1 MPTGQVLRVGAIILL
16 IVIMTTMTGCWNR
29 REIETLG
36 FVLAVGI
43 DQAREEGKVQLTVQ
57 VAKPFAIGV
66 GGQAGGGGGAMQ
78 EKPFWVVSSTG
89 YTVFEAVRNF
99 LSQSPRRLCWGHNR
113 FILIGEELAR
123 KGVQDV
129 LDVFVR
135 DGEPRWRAWIV
146 VAKGARASDLL
157 ETEFELERMPAEAA
171 MGIIQGS
178 RMGLSTIGESMLID
192 FLQKLEEE
200 GIDPIATRA
209 EIVPRPQ
216 KFDIRGELKR
226 EKIGASA
233 RITGAAVFKDDK
245 LVGWLNK
252 PETRGF
258 NWVMGKVRSGI
269 IVIKKPGEEDR
280 FIGLEILRAKGG
292 FKPEI
297 KDGRVSVTV
306 RVEAEANVGDIQGF
320 LDPLESPE
328 VWASMERRMAAVIK
342 NEIMAAVAKAQELN
356 SDIFGFGAELNR
368 RNPEKWAELKDRWDE
383 EFPRVDVQVE
393 VKAKLRRSGLV
404 IRSTRIKR

>member
-1 MPTGQVLRVGAIILL
+1 ML
-16 IVIMTTMTGCWNR
+16 
-29 REIETLG
+29 
-36 FVLAVGI
+36 
-43 DQAREEGKVQLTVQ
+43 
-57 VAKPFAIGV
+57 
-66 GGQAGGGGGAMQ
+66 

-99 LSQSPRRLCWGHNR
+99 LSQSPRRLFWAHNR
-113 FILIGEELAR
+113 FIMIGEDLAR

-157 ETEFELERMPAEAA
+157 EAEFELQRMPSEAA
-171 MGIIQGS
+171 MGIIQGA
-178 RMGLSTIGESMLID
+178 RRGLSTIGESMLID
-192 FLQKLEEE
+192 FIQKLEGE
-200 GIDPIATRA
+200 GIDPIATCA
-209 EIVPRPQ
+209 EIIPRPQ
-216 KFDIRGELKR
+216 DSDIRGDLKR
-226 EKIGASA
+226 EKVGSSA
-233 RITGAAVFKDDK
+233 RMTGAAVFKNDK

-252 PETRGF
+252 PETRGY

-292 FKPEI
+292 FKPEV
-297 KDGRVSVTV
+297 KNGRISVMV
-306 RVEAEANVGDIQGF
+306 KIQAEANLGDVQGF
-320 LDPLESPE
+320 IDPLKSPE
-328 VWASMERRMAAVIK
+328 VWTSMERRMATVIR
-342 NEIMAAVAKAQELN
+342 NEVMAAVAKAQELG

-368 RNPEKWAELKDRWDE
+368 KNPKKWAELKDRWDE
-383 EFPRVDVQVE
+383 EFRRVEVQVE

-404 IRSTRIKR
+404 MRSTRIKK